1 MTPQALR
8 ELPWEDVEQRLDHD
22 SESSQRIR
30 RAAEELATDTS
41 ALFWSF
47 TQTDLYGDVK
57 TPQGVFW
64 TNMIELYTE
73 PNSSNADEQL
83 YDGVSCMFEIT
94 SRLNHSC
101 SPSVEWVSYAA
112 VPALESVA
120 VRGIKQG
127 DEIFVSYKTGGG
139 HEETLE
145 RREYLAKWYG
155 FRCRCRHCKAY
166 LDRYNLKP

>member
-1 MTPQALR
+1 MPPQALQ

-30 RAAEELATDTS
+30 LAAEELATDTS

-73 PNSSNADEQL
+73 PDSSNADEQL

-94 SRLNHSC
+94 SRLNRQG
-101 SPSVEWVSYAA
+101 P
-112 VPALESVA
+112 
-120 VRGIKQG
+120 RGIG
-127 DEIFVSYKTGGG
+127 DFS
-139 HEETLE
+139 
-145 RREYLAKWYG
+145 
-155 FRCRCRHCKAY
+155 
-166 LDRYNLKP
+166 